1 MQCKAILV
9 IGLIPT
15 TRVITSSS
23 QKRETEA
30 QRLKDPDE
38 LYEVVIFI
46 YSKVVM
52 YWLFPMSQ
60 LNHLP

>member
-1 MQCKAILV
+1 MQCKATLV
-9 IGLIPT
+9 IGLT
-15 TRVITSSS
+15 HTMGVITSSS

-30 QRLKDPDE
+30 QRLKDPVE

-46 YSKVVM
+46 YSKVVV
-52 YWLFPMSQ
+52 YWLFPVIQ